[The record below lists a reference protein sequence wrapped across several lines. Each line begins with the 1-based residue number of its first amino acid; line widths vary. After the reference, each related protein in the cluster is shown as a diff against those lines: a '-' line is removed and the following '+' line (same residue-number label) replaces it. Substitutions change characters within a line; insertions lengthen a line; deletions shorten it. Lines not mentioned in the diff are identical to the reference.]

1 MTDTAKSK
9 FAIVRDGGATEVNR
23 RPNLTGE
30 FKLAG
35 EEAST
40 TLAYWGGK
48 SPKTGRFYA
57 RGKATPSSIIASM
70 TADVANDAPA
80 PKGIDLKVGESVL
93 FENPK
98 ATPENKQPH
107 VYGYARRAEGFVR
120 LAGWDRGGAIT
131 GTAEP
136 YRPQANEPEVPAGE
150 QHNAG

>member
-9 FAIVRDGGATEVNR
+9 FALVLDAGATEINR

-40 TLAYWGGK
+40 ALALWGGK
-48 SPKTGRFYA
+48 SPKTGKFYA
-57 RGKATPSSIIASM
+57 RGKAKAASIIGSL
-70 TADVANDAPA
+70 TADVADVQG
-80 PKGIDLKVGESVL
+80 PKGIDLKVGEAVL
-93 FENPK
+93 FGNPK
-98 ATPENKQPH
+98 ADSLNRQPD
-107 VYGYARRAEGFVR
+107 VYGYARRATGFVR

-136 YRPQANEPEVPAGE
+136 YRPQAGEPEVPAGE
-150 QHNAG
+150 APTQG